1 MSKDTEKTSKEDL
14 DAITFKNAAIAKI
27 RGLQDELAKEK
38 RKKKR
43 TSSSGGGTR
52 LTRLAG
58 QRSFGEAR
66 KAAGR
71 KRNA

>member
-1 MSKDTEKTSKEDL
+1 MSKDTEKTSSEDL
-14 DAITFKNAAIAKI
+14 DAITFKNATIAKI

-43 TSSSGGGTR
+43 TSSSGGTR

-66 KAAGR
+66 KAAR
-71 KRNA
+71 VNKKA

>member
-43 TSSSGGGTR
+43 TSSSGGTR

-66 KAAGR
+66 KASGR